1 MEQLLVWRGEVGAEL
16 FARASN
22 QVPTLDLRI
31 NRRRTSRENVR
42 LALEAIGVE
51 STPIE
56 SCPDGL
62 MVTGSA
68 GDLSQW
74 PGYQQGHW
82 CVQDRSAQLVAPLL
96 RPQPGDRI
104 LDACAAPGGKATHLV
119 ELMGGSGEVWAVDR
133 SAGRLKRLADNAA
146 RLGGDC
152 LNALVADATNLLAVK
167 PSWRGSFQRI
177 LVDAPCSGLGTLARH
192 ADARW
197 RVTPLQVEGLVI
209 LQSKL
214 LEGLL
219 PLLSSGGR
227 LVYATC
233 TIHPA
238 ENFDQIEAFLG
249 RHPELSLSQE
259 QQLWPDPEHGGDG
272 FYSAVLDLS

>member
-1 MEQLLVWRGEVGAEL
+1 M
-16 FARASN
+16 
-22 QVPTLDLRI
+22 
-31 NRRRTSRENVR
+31 
-42 LALEAIGVE
+42 
-51 STPIE
+51 
-56 SCPDGL
+56 
-62 MVTGSA
+62 
-68 GDLSQW
+68 
-74 PGYQQGHW
+74 
-82 CVQDRSAQLVAPLL
+82 
-96 RPQPGDRI
+96 
-104 LDACAAPGGKATHLV
+104 
-119 ELMGGSGEVWAVDR
+119 
-133 SAGRLKRLADNAA
+133 
-146 RLGGDC
+146 
-152 LNALVADATNLLAVK
+152 
-167 PSWRGSFQRI
+167 
-177 LVDAPCSGLGTLARH
+177 DAPCSGLGTLARH